1 MKPKKVKQFILR
13 KPNQTIEITN
23 GNITATQRKAYNVLQ
38 YQAQEELREDKNKT
52 KFTISL
58 SVIKNKAGIQ
68 DTSSYE
74 AHLKRELKALESVV
88 VDCMDDESENWVAFT
103 LLSQIKKTDNTL
115 EFAFPPIIT
124 EALLK
129 HDRYASIDIANIAGL
144 QSKYAVIIYELAMM
158 YRNVEIPKYTIEDF
172 KNLLG
177 AQSYK
182 DFRNLRIRCIEPALK
197 EINEKTDIN
206 MSYDYKSYMIG
217 KKVTAVKLHHKLKN
231 NITLL
236 PPPEQ
241 DQNLR
246 LFSEPSQAFDEEEE
260 AEKMMKECG
269 GKVAKTSIKNLL
281 EKYGP
286 TFAQK
291 IILRAMQPDVEN
303 PNAYI
308 QKALA
313 DDFAA
318 TDREI
323 QEQQDRLN
331 KENAAKAR
339 EIDEQQKKEEQVK
352 KLRFEQDL
360 LVEYESEIVFV
371 GLPAVDQ
378 QKLEPE
384 ISNLISEK
392 HYNHQMAIAQVIARE
407 YTAQLRARNSDI
419 LPETIERWTKQYQN
433 I

>member
-38 YQAQEELREDKNKT
+38 YQAQEELRKDKNKT
-52 KFTISL
+52 KFTIAISE
-58 SVIKNKAGIQ
+58 IKNKAGIQ

-74 AHLKRELKALESVV
+74 AHLKTELKALESVV
-88 VDCMDDESENWVAFT
+88 VDCTNDESENWVAFT
-103 LLSQIKKTDNTL
+103 LLSQIKKIDNTL

-177 AQSYK
+177 AQNYK

-197 EINEKTDIN
+197 EINEKTDIL
-206 MSYDYKSYMIG
+206 MTYDYKSYMIG
-217 KKVTAVKLHHKLKN
+217 KRVTAVKLHHRQKN
-231 NITLL
+231 GIALL
-236 PPPEQ
+236 PPVEKE
-241 DQNLR
+241 QNLE
-246 LFSEPSQAFDEEEE
+246 LFSEPSQAFDEE

-281 EKYGP
+281 EKYG
-286 TFAQK
+286 TEFAKK
-291 IILRAMQPDVEN
+291 IILRAIQPDVEN

-308 QKALA
+308 QKALT

-318 TDREI
+318 TDRET
-323 QEQQDRLN
+323 QEQQDRLK
-331 KENAAKAR
+331 KENAAKAW
-339 EIDEQQKKEEQVK
+339 EIEEQQKKEEQVK
-352 KLRFEQDL
+352 ELRFEQDL
-360 LVEYESEIVFV
+360 LVEYESEIVFM
-371 GLPAVDQ
+371 GLPDVDQ

-384 ISNLISEK
+384 ISTLISEK
-392 HYNHQMAIAQVIARE
+392 HYNHQMAIAQVIARD